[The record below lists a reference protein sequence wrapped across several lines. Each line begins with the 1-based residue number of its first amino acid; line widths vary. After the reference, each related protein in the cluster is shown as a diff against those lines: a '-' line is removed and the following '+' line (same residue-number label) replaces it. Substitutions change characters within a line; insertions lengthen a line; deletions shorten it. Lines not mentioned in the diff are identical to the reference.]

1 MSIIDYLAED
11 YRIQWPKMEVFYTT
25 RNKWILLTTLLFC
38 YVCFIA

>member
-11 YRIQWPKMEVFYTT
+11 YKIQCSNIKVMKISDNAES
-25 RNKWILLTTLLFC
+25 NQ